1 MCMLRC
7 ETNIEDTDGHSIRAM
22 FASSFWRT
30 FISNDEQCHVDLN
43 VKTMKCSPHFFL
55 HFEPHPAP
63 GNVIHV
69 HRLGGCQGKAP
80 GVREGKCQNTSQ
92 DSTILHGAGK
102 HIIFTYVYTTKS
114 ICTYEMYMRCM

>member
-43 VKTMKCSPHFFL
+43 VKTMKCSPHSFGTLNPTRLQAMSSMFTDSVAARAKLQELEKENAKTPHRTAQYYMGPANTLYL
-55 HFEPHPAP
+55 HMYTQQK
-63 GNVIHV
+63 VYV
-69 HRLGGCQGKAP
+69 H
-80 GVREGKCQNTSQ
+80 
-92 DSTILHGAGK
+92 
-102 HIIFTYVYTTKS
+102 
-114 ICTYEMYMRCM
+114 MRCI